1 MADAMETFLEQCE
14 TAVLEGNKD
23 LAVELA
29 QRVKAEGMDVLAAL
43 ERGFSRG
50 LRRAG
55 EKWEAGEYFLP
66 ELAFSA
72 EVMKAAMDVL
82 RPSLLRAS
90 GSRSPGGRVVIGTV
104 QGDIHDIGKSVVS
117 TMLSAHGFDVLD
129 LGANVAHERFID
141 AVREHHANLLC
152 MSALLTTTMTGQG
165 RVVELLEERG
175 MRGDVKVLVGGVPTS
190 EKWARQISADAYAP
204 DAVAA
209 VQAAKG
215 LLSRDDRTTG

>member
-1 MADAMETFLEQCE
+1 MKAFFEQCE
-14 TAVLEGNKD
+14 AAVLEGNKD

-29 QRVKAEGMDVLAAL
+29 RRVLAENMDVLAVL
-43 ERGFSRG
+43 EHGFSRG

-82 RPSLLRAS
+82 RPSLLRAA
-90 GSRSPGGRVVIGTV
+90 GTRAPGGRVVIGTV

-117 TMLSAHGFDVLD
+117 TLLSAHGFDVLD
-129 LGANVAHERFID
+129 LGANVTHERFID
-141 AVREHHANLLC
+141 AVRDHHADLLC
-152 MSALLTTTMTGQG
+152 MSALLTTTMTGQAH
-165 RVVELLEERG
+165 VVELLQKRG
-175 MRGDVKVLVGGVPTS
+175 MRRDVKVLVGGVPTS
-190 EKWARQISADAYAP
+190 EGWARQIRADAYAP

-209 VQAAKG
+209 VEAAKG
-215 LLSRDDRTTG
+215 LLSRDDRKAG

>member
-1 MADAMETFLEQCE
+1 MKAFFEQCE
-14 TAVLEGNKD
+14 AAVLEGNKD

-29 QRVKAEGMDVLAAL
+29 RRVLAENMDVLAVL

-72 EVMKAAMDVL
+72 EVMKAALDVL
-82 RPSLLRAS
+82 RPSLLRAA
-90 GSRSPGGRVVIGTV
+90 GTRAPGGRVVIGTV

-117 TMLSAHGFDVLD
+117 TLLSAHGFDVLD
-129 LGANVAHERFID
+129 LGANVTHERFID
-141 AVREHHANLLC
+141 AVRDHHADLLC
-152 MSALLTTTMTGQG
+152 MSALLTTTMTGQAH
-165 RVVELLEERG
+165 VVELLQKRG
-175 MRGDVKVLVGGVPTS
+175 MRRDVKVLVGGVPTS
-190 EKWARQISADAYAP
+190 EGWARQIRADAYAP

-209 VQAAKG
+209 VEAAKG
-215 LLSRDDRTTG
+215 LLSRDDRKAG